1 MFAVWTF
8 TSIWINS
15 NHMHH
20 HSSLTWLLSSLVIF
34 LDVLI
39 IFLGVLLLSWL
50 NPGSVVTQHTNHVPA
65 FPCDPSVKTDI
76 SLRSLS
82 LPQCLTC
89 TETLRP
95 ATSSVTDSLEKASS
109 EELVKFSGGPAQSSH
124 RDALQMLS
132 LKHGRTWKE
141 GHPSK
146 SSGRP
151 QLFYR
156 LPHFNLSY

>member
-8 TSIWINS
+8 TSIWINI

-34 LDVLI
+34 LDVL
-39 IFLGVLLLSWL
+39 LLSWL
-50 NPGSVVTQHTNHVPA
+50 NPRSVVMQRTNHVPA

-109 EELVKFSGGPAQSSH
+109 EELVESQVVQPNPHIEMPFRRCPWSMDVPGRRPPVQELRETSALLQTSS
-124 RDALQMLS
+124 L
-132 LKHGRTWKE
+132 
-141 GHPSK
+141 
-146 SSGRP
+146 
-151 QLFYR
+151 
-156 LPHFNLSY
+156 